1 MCGIHN
7 VENEIIRYSI
17 VERISE
23 MENRPCLIE
32 AGMCL
37 KWTNAKRSIHSKVV
51 YIRRKSTI
59 RRLAIMTEIVVT
71 LRGFGK
77 YLSKGN
83 RI

>member
-17 VERISE
+17 VKRISE

-32 AGMCL
+32 IGMCL
-37 KWTNAKRSIHSKVV
+37 KWVNAKRAIHSKVV

-59 RRLAIMTEIVVT
+59 RRSAIMTEIVVT